1 MEIIL
6 KILEL
11 DNIKKNKGY
20 LFARIIFSA
29 LFGISFFLD
38 SIEELGT
45 WHGATYKEVYFKTPE
60 IKNFII
66 FFLGFMWSF
75 IVISLLGNIYNKNNT
90 IIKSIKDRVK
100 KIKKLKKIKKFK
112 RIKPG
117 TIFIIS
123 FFTILLFWLPVVLT
137 YIPGGIFDDTYETIK
152 IIQGK
157 EMLTNHHPLLFY
169 LILKLFINIGTWLF
183 NDLNIGLVFYTVL
196 QIFLLNFVISYFIAW
211 MYEKQ
216 VNILYIISLI
226 LFFSLF
232 KLVPLYTVSIW
243 KDTPYCIAILYY
255 TLIITKIA
263 YSKGDELERVSTI
276 INYLISAFLVAFL
289 RNNGIFVVIGSTCAI
304 ILAYKNKKLFIKTV
318 IIQMIVFI
326 LIQGPLYKALK
337 INGEFRESVG
347 PLIQQICY
355 VVANDGNVNEEELE
369 FINNIEKI
377 ENIKERYSPINVD
390 MIKYYKFNDEFL
402 ENNKI
407 KFIKIWI
414 SLFIKNPKMYTKAY
428 LLNTTG
434 YWDLKRVAS
443 YGKKNYVFPRSYMT
457 LYKEF
462 QDTYWQL
469 NITYILTGKTPIKVS
484 DFYNNQIPYAWFG
497 ATTLLSAIYILKTK
511 KYNNILMYLP
521 GLLTLATVF
530 IAVPIAFGMRYIFSL
545 ALVMPFSIYFPL
557 MESK

>member
-1 MEIIL
+1 MERVL
-6 KILEL
+6 KVLEL

-20 LFARIIFSA
+20 LFARIVFSA

-38 SIEELGT
+38 SIEEFGT

-66 FFLGFMWSF
+66 LFFGFILSF
-75 IVISLLGNIYNKNNT
+75 IAISVLGNFYNNKDSK
-90 IIKSIKDRVK
+90 IIKSIKDKAKSIKIKKPK
-100 KIKKLKKIKKFK
+100 KIKSE
-112 RIKPG
+112 
-117 TIFIIS
+117 TMFIIS
-123 FFTILLFWLPVVLT
+123 FFTILLCWLPVVLT
-137 YIPGGIFDDTYETIK
+137 FVPGGIFDDTYETIK

-157 EMLTNHHPLLFY
+157 EPLTNHHPLLFY
-169 LILKLFINIGTWLF
+169 IILKLFINLGTCF
-183 NDLNIGLVFYTVL
+183 FDDLNMGLVFYTVL
-196 QIFLLNFVISYFIAW
+196 QIFLLDLVISNFIAW
-211 MYEKQ
+211 MYEKKA
-216 VNILYIISLI
+216 NILYIILLI

-255 TLIITKIA
+255 TLIITKIV
-263 YSKGDELERVSTI
+263 YSKGDELERASTI

-289 RNNGIFVVIGSTCAI
+289 RNNGIFVVIGCTCAI
-304 ILAYKNKKLFIKTV
+304 IFAYKNKKLFIKTV

-326 LIQGPLYKALK
+326 LIQGPLYKVLK

-377 ENIKERYSPINVD
+377 ENIKERYSPVNVD
-390 MIKYYKFNDEFL
+390 MIKYYEFNDEFL

-414 SLFIKNPKMYTKAY
+414 SLFIKNPTMYTKAY

-443 YGKKNYVFPRSYMT
+443 YGKKNYVFPRSFMT

-557 MESK
+557 MESKK